1 MAWSFNYYSK
11 KKTGIASNV
20 TAGLDTIAIRYPN
33 HEVALNLIKYAK
45 VPIAAPS
52 ANFSTQ
58 ISSTSANHVKNYF
71 SSKCIIL
78 EGTVEYGLESTIV
91 DMSDDFNIQI
101 LRHGAIPSEIIQEVL
116 QKPIKDSN
124 IVNKIIKAPGMMRKH
139 YSTRTQLKIGVK
151 KLNPN
156 EVGLNF
162 GDSRLF
168 GAYNLN
174 LSSQA
179 NLKEAAKN
187 LYSMLHILD
196 DYAYRFKIKSISVA
210 PVPMIG
216 IGVAINDRLYR
227 ASSK

>member
-1 MAWSFNYYSK
+1 
-11 KKTGIASNV
+11 
-20 TAGLDTIAIRYPN
+20 
-33 HEVALNLIKYAK
+33 
-45 VPIAAPS
+45 
-52 ANFSTQ
+52 
-58 ISSTSANHVKNYF
+58 
-71 SSKCIIL
+71 
-78 EGTVEYGLESTIV
+78 
-91 DMSDDFNIQI
+91 MSDDFNIQI
-101 LRHGAIPSEIIQEVL
+101 LRHGAIPSEVIQKLL

-162 GDSRLF
+162 GDSKLL

-196 DYAYRFKIKSISVA
+196 DYACIFKMKSISVA
-210 PVPMIG
+210 PIPMIG

-227 ASSK
+227 ASNK